1 MKRKLMLLLA
11 CLFVGI
17 GLVTAQTQKVTGVVI
32 SEEDG
37 QPVIGASVLVKGT
50 QIGAIT
56 GVDGDFTLP
65 NVPSSA
71 KTLVISFVGMQTQ
84 EVTIKPHVKVILKSD
99 SELLEEVVVTGY
111 GTFKKASFTG
121 AASTVNTSTLEDVPV
136 LSVADKLS
144 GNVAGVTFGSS
155 SSNPGSV
162 SSIRVRG
169 MGSINA
175 GNNPLYV
182 IDGTP
187 VTSGDL
193 SEFTYS
199 DAGTDILSSLNTN
212 DIESITVIKDAA
224 AASLYGSRAANGVV
238 VITTKSGKQGKT
250 NVSFRS
256 DWGFSNMAIDYR
268 PMLDGDSRRELL
280 WTGLKNYGLY
290 TGNMSDADAATFAD
304 QNIEDFASKPST
316 GWTDWKDLLFRNG
329 SHQNYQLSVSGG
341 NDRTKFYTS
350 VAYTNQEGIIYKQG
364 LERFTGNANLTHKFG
379 DFEVQVTSQFSK
391 VRQNKTNEAT
401 SYDGPVANYA
411 FFQSPSSTPYNEDGT
426 LNNGCGVFGVN
437 PLYEREHSS
446 DVYTLMKAFNTIK
459 LTYNIWD
466 KLNLSEKIAYDYAQ
480 GTNDV
485 LWDRHSNNGAP
496 GGVMQ
501 RIVNRNDQLNTQTQ
515 LSYIN
520 SFGLHN
526 IDALLGFETQ
536 DTEYAFNYMA
546 GQDYP
551 GDLYELTNAGS
562 TSAETNR
569 QSYRMTSFL
578 GRANYNY
585 ADRYYLGL
593 SYRTDGSS
601 RLARENRWGSF
612 WSVSGAW
619 RFIDESF
626 LNPVKSVLTDG
637 KLRVSYGVNG
647 TQPSDYYAYMNLYK
661 YGIIYNGQSGM
672 SIVGIANPDL
682 KWEKN
687 KTWNIGL
694 DLSFID
700 RISVTF
706 DYYQRKTSDLIYDLP
721 VSQVGGYYDGNYGYT
736 TPQNIGSL
744 KNSGF
749 ELTITSTNFRNK
761 DFTWTT
767 SLNLSLIHISE
778 PTRRS

>member
-744 KNSGF
+744 KN
-749 ELTITSTNFRNK
+749 
-761 DFTWTT
+761 
-767 SLNLSLIHISE
+767 
-778 PTRRS
+778 

>member
-17 GLVTAQTQKVTGVVI
+17 GVVTAQTQKVTGVVI

-672 SIVGIANPDL
+672 SIVGIENPDL

-736 TPQNIGSL
+736 TR
-744 KNSGF
+744 K
-749 ELTITSTNFRNK
+749 TSV
-761 DFTWTT
+761 
-767 SLNLSLIHISE
+767 H
-778 PTRRS
+778 